1 MASMTESDVLPVL
14 PLRNSVLFP
23 ASTLPVNVGRAR
35 SVRLVHGLGAPEG
48 SEIVVVAQRQGETQE
63 PEWKDLFEVG
73 TLAKVLK
80 VVRVGP
86 GSYSLLLQGIARVRI
101 VEPAESEPFMR
112 AKIVRLDEPAPSFQ
126 GFYAGVDG
134 LRSAFNELVAMLDE
148 AFDDATRGLADTV
161 QEAGKLADLVTA
173 ALPAELLT
181 VGERQAVLDT
191 GDLRERVAAAHV
203 LVRRVIDSL
212 RVRHQVEEM
221 VEREGETQRELVLR
235 EQMRA
240 IREEL
245 GEGDEEDDLGALR
258 ERVLRA
264 GMTDDALKI
273 AKKQLGRMSTMSQ
286 QSSEYHV
293 TRAYVELLADLPWTK
308 TSDEGI
314 DVERVKACLEEDQY
328 GLEKVKKRIVEY
340 MAVRKLRGDKRGPI
354 LCFAGPPGVGKTTLA
369 RSIARAMG
377 RSYTRVALGGVRDEA
392 EIRGHRRTYVGAQP
406 GKVMQAIKKVGVRNP
421 VFLLDE
427 IDKMGSDNHGD
438 PSSALLEVLDPEQNG
453 TFRDHYVDTE
463 FDLSQVVFI
472 ATANDLSTVPGPLLD
487 RMEVI
492 QLSGYTRAEKMA
504 IARFYVVPRQL
515 TAHGLSPEE
524 LIFTDEGLG
533 TLVDGYTREAGA
545 RGLERQVAAICRDV
559 AMARASGDATVVTAD
574 AAAVERIL
582 GAARYHP
589 ELAEKKAAPGVV
601 AGLAWTPAGGDVL
614 FVEASKMPG
623 RGGFK
628 VTGNLRSVM
637 QESAAAAMSFVRSHA
652 KDLALDPEALSKVD
666 VHLHVPKG
674 GTPKDGPSAGVTM
687 FTAVSSLL
695 LGAPVRS
702 DIAMTGEISLRGVV
716 LPVGGIKEKLLA
728 AHRAGMREVLIPARN
743 ERDLDELPQ
752 DVRDVMKVHLI
763 KRVDE
768 ILALVLEA
776 PASRA

>member
-1 MASMTESDVLPVL
+1 MVAMSNVLPVL

-48 SEIVVVAQRQGETQE
+48 SEIVVVAQRDGDTQD
-63 PEWKDLFEVG
+63 PGWQDLYEVG
-73 TLAKVLK
+73 TLARVLK

-86 GSYSLLLQGIARVRI
+86 GSYSLLLQGLARARI
-101 VEPAESEPFMR
+101 VNPIDTEPYMQADIE
-112 AKIVRLDEPAPSFQ
+112 RLDEPAPSFQ
-126 GFYAGVDG
+126 GMYAGVDG
-134 LRSAFNELVAMLDE
+134 LRAAFNELCAMLEDS
-148 AFDDATRGLADTV
+148 FDDATKSLATTV

-173 ALPAELLT
+173 ALPAEMLS
-181 VGERQAVLDT
+181 VSERQAVLDT

-212 RVRHQVEEM
+212 RVRHQVERM

-245 GEGDEEDDLGALR
+245 GEGEEEDELSALR

-264 GMTDDALKI
+264 GMSDDALKL
-273 AKKQLGRMSTMSQ
+273 AKKQLGRMSTMQQ

-293 TRAYVELLADLPWTK
+293 TRSYVELLADLPWEKST
-308 TSDEGI
+308 DDHV
-314 DVERVKACLEEDQY
+314 DVERVRACLEEDQF
-328 GLEKVKKRIVEY
+328 GLEKAKKRIVEF
-340 MAVRKLRGDKRGPI
+340 MAVRRLRGDKRSPI

-369 RSIARAMG
+369 RSIARSMG
-377 RSYTRVALGGVRDEA
+377 RQYARVALGGVRDEA

-406 GKVMQAIKKVGVRNP
+406 GKIIQAIKKVGTKNP

-427 IDKMGSDNHGD
+427 IDKMGADNHGD

-453 TFRDHYVDTE
+453 TFRDHYVDTD
-463 FDLSQVVFI
+463 FDLSQVTFI
-472 ATANDLSTVPGPLLD
+472 ATANDLSQVSGPLLD

-492 QLSGYTRAEKMA
+492 QLSGYTRGEKMA
-504 IARFYVVPRQL
+504 IGRFYVVPRQL
-515 TAHGLSPEE
+515 SAHGLSPEE
-524 LIFTDEGLG
+524 LIISEEALG
-533 TLVDGYTREAGA
+533 AIVDGHTREAGA
-545 RGLERQVAAICRDV
+545 RGLERQVAAVCRDV
-559 AMARASGDATVVTAD
+559 AMARATGDERVVTVDVAG
-574 AAAVERIL
+574 VERIL
-582 GAARYHP
+582 GPARYYP
-589 ELAEKKAAPGVV
+589 ELAEKKSAPGVV

-614 FVEASKMPG
+614 FVEASKSPG

-652 KDLALDPEALSKVD
+652 LELALDPEAIAKLD

-695 LGAPVRS
+695 LDCPVRS

-728 AHRAGMREVLIPARN
+728 AHRAGMKEVLIPAKN
-743 ERDLDELPQ
+743 EQDLEELPK
-752 DVRDVMKVHLI
+752 DVRDAMKVHLI
-763 KRVDE
+763 SRVDQ
-768 ILALVLEA
+768 ILSLVLEA
-776 PASRA
+776 PAQPS